1 MPAITKRDRPIHI
14 EFVSNKSASPLG
26 GLPAIEALAQ
36 EFGLWKKIQAVTG
49 LDPRSRKG
57 RGYGPEL
64 IVAQLIYSFCTGGD
78 SLADAEKLKTD
89 PLAKRLAG
97 VPTFADETTL
107 GEWLRAQSPESVQ
120 AMGQITRDF
129 ILWVMPR
136 ATPGRWLHNSQR
148 EVFFDDTELEVSGK
162 SFEGARLNYEG
173 KLALSWQVIWVGP
186 FLAGH
191 SLGGHAEASSEL
203 LPLLE
208 KARPLWRGQ
217 SAYFYADSASSA
229 VKYLQPIE
237 AEAWQWSV
245 SYNKWTLAL
254 ERQAQSWPEDQWTD
268 QTIVEWKN
276 GEKLEEQYTWI
287 QHQPESAAQ
296 PILFAVVRNKGDKEF
311 FWRYA
316 FVACDRQRKGS
327 PKAVFERHRLKG
339 HKEQLFSE
347 VLSGL
352 DLHHPPCAELIA
364 NQMYYAIAALAYNLL
379 VALKLLHLPE
389 ERQQCRLKTLIR
401 EIMILP
407 GRFVTHARRVVARI
421 YVAPEWLDWW
431 RVAYQQ
437 MTQKAAS
444 SG

>member
-1 MPAITKRDRPIHI
+1 MPAITKRDRPIRI
-14 EFVSNKSASPLG
+14 EFVSNASASPLG

-36 EFGLWKKIQAVTG
+36 QFGLWKKIKAVGG

-64 IVAQLIYSFCTGGD
+64 VVAQLIYSFCTGGD

-97 VPTFADETTL
+97 VKTFADESTL

-120 AMGQITRDF
+120 AIGQITREF
-129 ILWVMPR
+129 ILWVMER
-136 ATPGRWLHNSQR
+136 ISPGRWLHNGQR

-162 SFEGARLNYEG
+162 TFEQARVNYGG
-173 KLALSWQVIWVGP
+173 KLALSWQVMWVGP
-186 FLAGH
+186 FLAAQ
-191 SLGGHAEASSEL
+191 SLGGHAEPSSQL

-208 KARPLWRGQ
+208 TARPLWQGQ
-217 SAYFYADSASSA
+217 PAYFYADSASSA
-229 VKYLQPIE
+229 VKYLRAIH
-237 AEAWQWSV
+237 AEGWQWSV
-245 SYNKWTLAL
+245 SYNKWTTAL
-254 ERQAQSWPEDQWTD
+254 ERQAQSWPEAQWTD
-268 QTIVEWKN
+268 STTVPWKN
-276 GEKLEEQYTWI
+276 GEEIQEQYTWI
-287 QHQPESAAQ
+287 KHQPEQAAE
-296 PILFAVVRNKGDKEF
+296 PILFAAVRSKGEKEL

-316 FVACDRQRKGS
+316 FVACERGRQGS
-327 PKAVFERHRLKG
+327 PKAVFERHHLKG

-347 VLSGL
+347 VLTGL

-364 NQMYYAIAALAYNLL
+364 NQMYYAVAALAYNLL
-379 VALKLLHLPE
+379 VSLKLLHLPD

-401 EIMILP
+401 EVMILP
-407 GRFVTHARRVVARI
+407 GRFVTHARRLVARI

-431 RVAYQQ
+431 RVAYEQLSRRV
-437 MTQKAAS
+437 AP